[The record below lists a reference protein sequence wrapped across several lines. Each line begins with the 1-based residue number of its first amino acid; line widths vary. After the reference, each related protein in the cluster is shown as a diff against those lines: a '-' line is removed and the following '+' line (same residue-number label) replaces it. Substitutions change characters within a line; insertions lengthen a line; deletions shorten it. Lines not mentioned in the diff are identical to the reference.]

1 MMLND
6 YYITPPEGDD
16 WTLERLERLDVAWET
31 ATNAPTAEEAVES
44 LLQVI
49 RLHEEVNYED

>member
-16 WTLERLERLDVAWET
+16 GTLERLDVAWET

-44 LLQVI
+44 MLQVI
-49 RLHEEVNYED
+49 RLHEKMEVNYED